1 MSDDIGTAL
10 GQVRMHINDAL
21 SGAKTE
27 FQMVQVSVDP
37 DEFDYDGFTPHFITT
52 ANENQKKLV
61 DACRDEGHERCSADP
76 LTTILWRI
84 SQRDDWRKHRYPLT
98 YELAKL
104 NAEKS

>member
-21 SGAKTE
+21 GAAKSE
-27 FQMVQVSVDP
+27 FHMVQVSVDP
-37 DEFDYDGFTPHFITT
+37 ETFDYDGFTTHFIAT

-61 DACRDEGHERCSADP
+61 DACRDEGEERCSADP

-98 YELAKL
+98 YELSKL
-104 NAEKS
+104 RFRR